1 MTEALTIPKDRRSQ
15 LSRLVAHKSI
25 ATRVRKLLGNEY
37 SEAFA
42 LTFLSNL
49 DRDPSLATCTDSSI
63 ARCLLF
69 CAEHQLSPRG
79 LAPEVYLIARDMK
92 YKDPN
97 RKGVTRTK
105 RELHPMVSYRGYIS
119 QAKRFADVKNV
130 WASEVFENE
139 PFGLR
144 AGTDGI
150 RVEHEPQPFA
160 GRDERGEF
168 IGCYAVVEFRDGSK
182 HHSFMS
188 AEEIAQA
195 RALAAENSGAWNN
208 WVSPMRL
215 KCVLKRA
222 LSVALAGVRYPGSN
236 YPIPDEDDQG
246 FIEPHDMP
254 NAPPE
259 VLDVEGESAE
269 EEPAAKPKAADP
281 LPPIPPRAIAEGE
294 TPKAEEAIGS
304 SPKAAFEPAT
314 VEAPAPAEAAAS
326 APKATTSA
334 KEAATAGKGAAGS
347 DKLGALLK

>member
-1 MTEALTIPKDRRSQ
+1 MTEALTIPKDRRTQ

-25 ATRVRKLLGNEY
+25 ASKVRKLLGNEY

-42 LTFLSNL
+42 LTFLANL
-49 DRDPSLATCTDSSI
+49 ERDPSLATCTDVSI
-63 ARCLLF
+63 SRCLLF

-79 LAPEVYLIARDMK
+79 LAPEVYLIAREMK
-92 YKDPN
+92 YKDPT
-97 RKGVTRTK
+97 RKGVVRVK

-139 PFGLR
+139 PFELR
-144 AGTDGI
+144 AGTGGI
-150 RVEHEPQPFA
+150 HVDHSPQPFA
-160 GRDERGEF
+160 GREERGDF

-208 WVSPMRL
+208 WPSPMRL

-222 LSVALAGVRYPGSN
+222 LSVALAGVRYPGNS

-246 FIEPHDMP
+246 FVEPHDMP

-259 VLDVEGESAE
+259 VLDVEGEAAE
-269 EEPAAKPKAADP
+269 DEQAAKPKAADP

-294 TPKAEEAIGS
+294 APKAEEVVGS
-304 SPKAAFEPAT
+304 SPKAAPEPAP
-314 VEAPAPAEAAAS
+314 VEAPAPAEVA

-347 DKLGALLK
+347 DKLGALL